1 MTTRRNLAAKPRS
14 ASQTSPG
21 RGFIDEV
28 QDFLLH
34 SAGPDDVEEALV
46 GKLDDF
52 NDLAADLFYGFRA
65 PFLELLVQSFS

>member
-1 MTTRRNLAAKPRS
+1 MSPSVHT
-14 ASQTSPG
+14 PG
-21 RGFIDEV
+21 RGFIEEV

-34 SAGPDDVEEALV
+34 FAGPDDLEEALISE
-46 GKLDDF
+46 LDDF